1 MFCMSKNKK
10 IYPAYVLKHNSNIE
24 KQVILLMF
32 PNGEKWDYLAIKKL
46 SALLRG
52 IASKYNGYFYCP
64 NCLQSFRTKNK
75 LESHK
80 RICKNKYFCNVI
92 IITN

>member
-1 MFCMSKNKK
+1 MFCMLKNKK

-46 SALLRG
+46 S
-52 IASKYNGYFYCP
+52 
-64 NCLQSFRTKNK
+64 FRTKNE